1 MLRVANSQCTSTSGA
16 SCCVCSQSNPPSQ
29 AVDELPAAL
38 QLAPGAW
45 QDKYHFPKPG
55 PGTPVVMQCRT
66 NRRASWAAQLAHDAG
81 LGSVFV
87 YKQVRSAKC
96 HSSSGIFGKY
106 SYKSFCVKHL
116 SSPQLGGRPARLLS
130 GAICVPQAPGTIL
143 GLSSLHGSVDPMVDN
158 RPAL

>member
-1 MLRVANSQCTSTSGA
+1 MR
-16 SCCVCSQSNPPSQ
+16 SQSNPPSR

-87 YKQVRSAKC
+87 YKQVRSAKVLLE
-96 HSSSGIFGKY
+96 FR
-106 SYKSFCVKHL
+106 KSWQV
-116 SSPQLGGRPARLLS
+116 QLQ
-130 GAICVPQAPGTIL
+130 VIL
-143 GLSSLHGSVDPMVDN
+143 
-158 RPAL
+158 REAF